1 MQTRHERMLCVGT
14 TSIAWFRYKLCVELL
29 EPSAACMLAR
39 PLRLREPPFD
49 QAIELHERERWVL
62 HPSVREAVDA
72 YYSGEP
78 HKVRVGKGEEAT
90 AQ

>member
-1 MQTRHERMLCVGT
+1 M
-14 TSIAWFRYKLCVELL
+14 
-29 EPSAACMLAR
+29 
-39 PLRLREPPFD
+39 LRLREPAFD

-78 HKVRVGKGEEAT
+78 HKVCH
-90 AQ
+90 

>member
-1 MQTRHERMLCVGT
+1 MSFGFIFT
-14 TSIAWFRYKLCVELL
+14 F
-29 EPSAACMLAR
+29 
-39 PLRLREPPFD
+39 RLREPAFD

-78 HKVRVGKGEEAT
+78 HKVTNNQGVMRFTKGWADK
-90 AQ
+90 